1 MVKQHVADARVT
13 ESSGNVFADMGLAE
27 PEEDLTK
34 AQLASQ
40 IRAAI
45 KRQRL
50 TLFTAAAR
58 LGLGEREVSAVLNG
72 RLVNIS
78 SEQLRRSLMALGQDV
93 EITVRT
99 KPRNRVGDRIRILEE
114 GRR

>member
-1 MVKQHVADARVT
+1 M
-13 ESSGNVFADMGLAE
+13 
-27 PEEDLTK
+27 
-34 AQLASQ
+34 
-40 IRAAI
+40 
-45 KRQRL
+45 
-50 TLFTAAAR
+50 
-58 LGLGEREVSAVLNG
+58 LNG